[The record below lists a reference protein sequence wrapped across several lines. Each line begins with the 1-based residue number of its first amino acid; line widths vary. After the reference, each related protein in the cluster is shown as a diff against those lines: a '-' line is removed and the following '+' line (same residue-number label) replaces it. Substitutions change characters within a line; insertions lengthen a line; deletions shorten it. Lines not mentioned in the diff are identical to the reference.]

1 MCGGHFPRL
10 GQGLPQPHPRPCP
23 YPWPSP
29 GVGSVC
35 PCALCPGGWGPCP
48 SLPAVPAQ
56 LPLSAPTPG
65 GGQEAPQCRLQGVFR
80 RLERARE
87 AAPLGPGRGIRVWV
101 GYMGASGSPG
111 RQVTWRL
118 WPCGHS
124 VCPWAPLPGVSTSGG
139 ARQAPWCESERARAG
154 AGGGGRGG
162 HRPGHLGCEV
172 GTRSL
177 PCLCRRSH
185 SETVLGACWAPGRA
199 CCSPLSVGCSWQNHK
214 CPQATAGLPRV
225 INFCVAS
232 LTKSWAGSRPPQ
244 SSALPDCDV

>member
-111 RQVTWRL
+111 RRVTWRL

-154 AGGGGRGG
+154 AGGGRQG
-162 HRPGHLGCEV
+162 
-172 GTRSL
+172 
-177 PCLCRRSH
+177 
-185 SETVLGACWAPGRA
+185 
-199 CCSPLSVGCSWQNHK
+199 
-214 CPQATAGLPRV
+214 
-225 INFCVAS
+225 
-232 LTKSWAGSRPPQ
+232 RPP
-244 SSALPDCDV
+244 AGPPGL